1 MAWFV
6 YASLHHIEIEKHEG
20 KNEYGLAFWVV
31 LNSAVIFD
39 YFQPKNKPFE
49 SLK

>member
-20 KNEYGLAFWVV
+20 KNEEVLAFQVV
-31 LNSAVIFD
+31 LNMAVVIFGC
-39 YFQPKNKPFE
+39 YQPKDEPFRI
-49 SLK
+49 